1 MMRKSSVSRGS
12 GIPVSI
18 LNPRNQNKTPG
29 NRMSLNS
36 KVDGSNQKKLSAN
49 KSSSLAK
56 LKRISL
62 LQVKTTPKTPN
73 QFFTPNQNKH
83 LAVNMAHYSSI
94 VTMRSSISTKDGGKA
109 TKTCQIDKLVEFL
122 TNNNGPTV
130 THKMLQSISKKDFG
144 VIFQFIYRH
153 INPKFKISQHFE
165 EIPKI
170 LKLIKYPLQMPKSSF
185 LNVGSLHTWPSVLAM
200 LCWLIDL
207 INMYETVEEHEF
219 FFSKNFEEEINCNE
233 IKTRSLV
240 ACYHAGGDDA
250 TPYVEGYKEF
260 MGKEEN
266 IRDELLKL
274 KLLSQEVVRKYD
286 SMNSVKEQV
295 KIAEKHFLELCND
308 REKIFK
314 FNEDMRAHIHAKD
327 KERSHLAK
335 ILEDLQEER
344 AQLTDQIK
352 RLGEKKGIQSLSTL
366 EMNMYKNFRNELAI
380 QVSHLDKEKK
390 TLNEQ
395 IWADEVS
402 IGKCRTKIS
411 ELVIQYTTLCDK
423 LQLPGCQI
431 SMTDLEASLPKWKE
445 EILPVIHQ
453 ELSREKQKAFD
464 INKELMHVAQEK
476 GKIEES
482 VHSMECDKRKLE
494 CKIKRLQDE
503 CKHIREE
510 KAKEEAILND
520 EVEALKD
527 EISRMRIT
535 ITPDVHELEKQFEEK
550 TKEHEKCKEKYEDLV
565 KCKKNELEETME
577 LIRFCFRE
585 RDKMVTEFKS
595 NLEAMASNA
604 LQNAKTVL
612 QSIDMNE

>member
-18 LNPRNQNKTPG
+18 LKPRNQNKTPG
-29 NRMSLNS
+29 NQMSLNS

-94 VTMRSSISTKDGGKA
+94 VTMRSSISTKDGGKD
-109 TKTCQIDKLVEFL
+109 TKTCKIDKLVEFL

-130 THKMLQSISKKDFG
+130 NHKMLQSISKKDFG

-165 EIPKI
+165 EIPKL
-170 LKLIKYPLQMPKSSF
+170 LKLLKYPLQMPKSSF
-185 LNVGSLHTWPSVLAM
+185 LNVGSPYTWPSVLAM
-200 LCWLIDL
+200 LGWLIDL
-207 INMYETVEEHEF
+207 INMYETFEERVW
-219 FFSKNFEEEINCNE
+219 FFSKDFEEGIDCNE

-240 ACYHAGGDDA
+240 VFYREGGDDA
-250 TPYVEGYKEF
+250 TPYVEGYKEIL
-260 MGKEEN
+260 GKEEN
-266 IRDELLKL
+266 IKDEKFENLL
-274 KLLSQEVVRKYD
+274 EEIVRKYD

-295 KIAEKHFLELCND
+295 KIAEKHFVELCND

-314 FNEDMRAHIHAKD
+314 FNEEMRTYIHAKD
-327 KERSHLAK
+327 RERSHLTK

-352 RLGEKKGIQSLSTL
+352 RLEEKKGIQSLSTS

-380 QVSHLDKEKK
+380 QVSHLDREKI

-445 EILPVIHQ
+445 EIRPVIHQ

-464 INKELMHVAQEK
+464 INNELMHVAQEK

-503 CKHIREE
+503 IKHIGEE
-510 KAKEEAILND
+510 KAEKEAILNGK
-520 EVEALKD
+520 VEALKD

-535 ITPDVHELEKQFEEK
+535 TTPDVHELEKQLEEK

-565 KCKKNELEETME
+565 KSTNVEMKKTME

-595 NLEAMASNA
+595 NLEAMVSHS

-612 QSIDMNE
+612 QAIDMNE